1 MKFKYNGRIY
11 NPVNTEKKLKKMG
24 ITMNDIEIIKEDSI
38 KEPFPIS
45 DVKLYYYYN
54 PNTGYSITSIYD
66 NENENEKGYERID
79 KEQLNQIIKCRQISK

>member
-24 ITMNDIEIIKEDSI
+24 ITIADIEIIREDI
-38 KEPFPIS
+38 VEEPPSPS

-54 PNTGYSITSIYD
+54 PSNGCSIISIYD
-66 NENENEKGYERID
+66 NVNECGYESIT
-79 KEQLNQIIKCRQISK
+79 KEQLSEVTKCWKISK

>member
-24 ITMNDIEIIKEDSI
+24 ITMDDIEIIKEDI
-38 KEPFPIS
+38 ENFPPPTS
-45 DVKLYYYYN
+45 DIELFYFYN

-66 NENENEKGYERID
+66 NDINGYERTTKGIID
-79 KEQLNQIIKCRQISK
+79 QFIKQR

>member
-24 ITMNDIEIIKEDSI
+24 ITLENIEIIKEEVI
-38 KEPFPIS
+38 NEPPSMS
-45 DVKLYYYYN
+45 DVKLFYYYN

-66 NENENEKGYERID
+66 NVNVNDYERID
-79 KEQLNQIIKCRQISK
+79 KRQLDKIIECRKISK

>member
-11 NPVNTEKKLKKMG
+11 NPVNAEKKLKKMG
-24 ITMNDIEIIKEDSI
+24 ITMDDIEIIKEDSI
-38 KEPFPIS
+38 EEPPPYS

-66 NENENEKGYERID
+66 NVNEKGYERID
-79 KEQLNQIIKCRQISK
+79 KGQLNQIIKCRQISK